1 MRIFHLLLPGSDIGD
16 LLLLLICQLLTS
28 QDLLLNLLIAFSELL
43 RPGSLLILYLLGIG
57 VLLVL
62 LLLLV
67 TVALVLLLL
76 NHSALLWHAI
86 R

>member
-43 RPGSLLILYLLGIG
+43 SAWPLLVLNLLRIG
-57 VLLVL
+57 VLLML
-62 LLLLV
+62 LLLI
-67 TVALVLLLL
+67 TIALVLLLL
-76 NHSALLWHAI
+76 DHSALLRHAI